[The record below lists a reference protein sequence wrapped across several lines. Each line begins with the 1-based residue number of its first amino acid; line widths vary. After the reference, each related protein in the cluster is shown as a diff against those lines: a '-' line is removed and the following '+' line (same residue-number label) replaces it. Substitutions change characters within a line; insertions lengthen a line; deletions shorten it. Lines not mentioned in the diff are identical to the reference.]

1 MTTTTSSYP
10 VNPEAVQAMK
20 QFLEALGLDLTA
32 LGMEKTPYRVA
43 EAFGQFFSG
52 LKENPDVEIDI
63 CGYADHT
70 GGEAIN
76 KKVTEKRAEAL
87 KKWLVKV
94 GIEEDRLHTY
104 GLGKDRVIEKELRYS
119 VKARRT
125 EVKGK
130 E

>member
-52 LKENPDVEIDI
+52 LKENPDDEWAAPII
-63 CGYADHT
+63 SWISPPCC
-70 GGEAIN
+70 
-76 KKVTEKRAEAL
+76 
-87 KKWLVKV
+87 
-94 GIEEDRLHTY
+94 
-104 GLGKDRVIEKELRYS
+104 
-119 VKARRT
+119 
-125 EVKGK
+125 
-130 E
+130 